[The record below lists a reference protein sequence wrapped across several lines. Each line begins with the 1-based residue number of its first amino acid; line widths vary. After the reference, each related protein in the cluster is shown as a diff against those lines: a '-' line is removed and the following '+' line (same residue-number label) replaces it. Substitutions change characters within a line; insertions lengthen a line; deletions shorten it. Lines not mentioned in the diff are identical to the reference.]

1 MIQKVTWCDSID
13 SNDIRL
19 YNVSGG
25 HVIYKRVYVRSGHIT
40 LLIIRLALKL
50 CIFLN
55 RNQICNISI
64 FRQVEATLAVIY
76 GDIWR

>member
-1 MIQKVTWCDSID
+1 MIQKVTWCDSTD

-40 LLIIRLALKL
+40 
-50 CIFLN
+50 
-55 RNQICNISI
+55 
-64 FRQVEATLAVIY
+64 
-76 GDIWR
+76 